1 MFEIPK
7 FQEFPVSYS
16 FEAVLGLPSYKV
28 LSSGMQYSPSW
39 QVCRKDKV
47 HSKFPLPELAKLIF
61 VIIL

>member
-28 LSSGMQYSPSW
+28 LPSGMQYSPSW
-39 QVCRKDKV
+39 QVGRKDKI
-47 HSKFPLPELAKLIF
+47 HL
-61 VIIL
+61 